1 MYEFKREDAFDFAR
15 NMSIQT
21 KIKGDELLFN
31 TCPYCRGG
39 HAGKDKGTFSI
50 NLITGQF
57 HCLRAGCGVSGN
69 LVTLSKDFDFSLGN
83 MVDEYYKPR
92 KEYKKLKTP
101 AKPIEPKQPAI
112 EYLERRGIPKSVAE
126 QYEITVQTNN
136 DNILVFP
143 FYDEKGKLQFVK
155 YRKTDFDKEKD
166 KNKEWCEAN
175 CKPILF
181 GMKQCKDFTRLIV
194 TEGQCFDGKS
204 EILTPEGWVAF
215 ENYSGQK
222 VLQVDNDMNGSFV
235 RPKKIIIKR
244 HIGKM
249 VKCEIGGNYE
259 TYTTDDHNLVL
270 VTNKGK
276 IIKKKAIEKI
286 STIYKIPTAINVDM
300 ADYKSWTNEMFAL
313 YLAISADGTIDYRKN
328 TGYKKAKS
336 ERYVRIAIAL
346 ERKSKR
352 LQELLNILNI
362 EYSCN
367 KDSRNYDSICF
378 SCPEWLESKYIPY
391 GFATG
396 TTIEQKKFI
405 IEEMVNWDGNK
416 VNNRN
421 QYEYTTILKH
431 NADVMQ
437 LIASTCGYMSTIMTK
452 QNGGND
458 KFVKSYCYKVSVL
471 LNKKYVTTQ
480 QFENHKTIVNVDQ
493 RVYCVSVDTGM
504 ILVRHNGKISVTGN
518 CDSLSVSAAGIEN
531 AVSVPTGAKGFTWLP
546 YCWNWINKFDELIVF
561 GDYENGK
568 ISLLEE
574 LSNRLKITI
583 KHVREEDYKD
593 CKDANEIL
601 LKYGPE
607 QIRECIDNAV
617 QLPMKRII
625 ELADVK
631 DENPYLV
638 EKLETGIH
646 QIDNLLH
653 GGLPFGG
660 LVIVGGKRGEGK
672 STLASQ
678 ILANSID
685 QGYKSF
691 AYSGELPNRAFKS
704 TIDFQIAGTHIVVK
718 ETKDGRQYNAVSDVN
733 KKIISDWYRGKC
745 FLYDN
750 SYLDGEETESLV
762 NIAENVIMQYGV
774 RVVLLDNLMTAIDLE
789 TKQSSDKNE
798 MQSSFVKKLAR
809 LALKHNVLIILV
821 AHKRKNNFSTD
832 ANDEISGSG
841 DITNLASVIIS
852 YERDKDAG
860 QYQRVSKVTKNRL
873 FGELELNGYKLDY
886 DFKSKRIYGDGD
898 DVAKEYSW
906 NKQEDGFYSTEEF
919 PF

>member
-1 MYEFKREDAFDFAR
+1 MYEFKKEDAFDFAR

-194 TEGQCFDGKS
+194 TEGQ
-204 EILTPEGWVAF
+204 
-215 ENYSGQK
+215 
-222 VLQVDNDMNGSFV
+222 M
-235 RPKKIIIKR
+235 
-244 HIGKM
+244 
-249 VKCEIGGNYE
+249 
-259 TYTTDDHNLVL
+259 
-270 VTNKGK
+270 
-276 IIKKKAIEKI
+276 
-286 STIYKIPTAINVDM
+286 
-300 ADYKSWTNEMFAL
+300 
-313 YLAISADGTIDYRKN
+313 
-328 TGYKKAKS
+328 
-336 ERYVRIAIAL
+336 
-346 ERKSKR
+346 
-352 LQELLNILNI
+352 
-362 EYSCN
+362 
-367 KDSRNYDSICF
+367 
-378 SCPEWLESKYIPY
+378 
-391 GFATG
+391 
-396 TTIEQKKFI
+396 
-405 IEEMVNWDGNK
+405 
-416 VNNRN
+416 
-421 QYEYTTILKH
+421 
-431 NADVMQ
+431 
-437 LIASTCGYMSTIMTK
+437 
-452 QNGGND
+452 
-458 KFVKSYCYKVSVL
+458 
-471 LNKKYVTTQ
+471 
-480 QFENHKTIVNVDQ
+480 
-493 RVYCVSVDTGM
+493 
-504 ILVRHNGKISVTGN
+504 
-518 CDSLSVSAAGIEN
+518 DSLSVSAAGIEN

-660 LVIVGGKRGEGK
+660 LVLVGGKRGEGK

-678 ILANSID
+678 ILANSIE

-718 ETKDGRQYNAVSDVN
+718 ETKDGRQYNSVSDAN

-750 SYLDGEETESLV
+750 SCLDGEETESLV

-898 DVAKEYSW
+898 DVTKEFSW

>member
-1 MYEFKREDAFDFAR
+1 MYEFKRDDAFDFAR

-92 KEYKKLKTP
+92 REYKKLKTP
-101 AKPIEPKQPAI
+101 TKPIEPKPPAVT
-112 EYLERRGIPKSVAE
+112 YLESRGISKEVAE
-126 QYEITVQTNN
+126 RYEITVQTDNP
-136 DNILVFP
+136 NILVFP
-143 FYDEKGKLQFVK
+143 FYDEKSRLQFVK
-155 YRKTDFDKEKD
+155 YRKTDFNKEKD
-166 KNKEWCEAN
+166 KNKEWCEAD

-181 GMKQCKDFTRLIV
+181 GMKQCKDFKRLIV
-194 TEGQCFDGKS
+194 TEGQ
-204 EILTPEGWVAF
+204 
-215 ENYSGQK
+215 
-222 VLQVDNDMNGSFV
+222 M
-235 RPKKIIIKR
+235 
-244 HIGKM
+244 
-249 VKCEIGGNYE
+249 
-259 TYTTDDHNLVL
+259 
-270 VTNKGK
+270 
-276 IIKKKAIEKI
+276 
-286 STIYKIPTAINVDM
+286 
-300 ADYKSWTNEMFAL
+300 
-313 YLAISADGTIDYRKN
+313 
-328 TGYKKAKS
+328 
-336 ERYVRIAIAL
+336 
-346 ERKSKR
+346 
-352 LQELLNILNI
+352 
-362 EYSCN
+362 
-367 KDSRNYDSICF
+367 
-378 SCPEWLESKYIPY
+378 
-391 GFATG
+391 
-396 TTIEQKKFI
+396 
-405 IEEMVNWDGNK
+405 
-416 VNNRN
+416 
-421 QYEYTTILKH
+421 
-431 NADVMQ
+431 
-437 LIASTCGYMSTIMTK
+437 
-452 QNGGND
+452 
-458 KFVKSYCYKVSVL
+458 
-471 LNKKYVTTQ
+471 
-480 QFENHKTIVNVDQ
+480 
-493 RVYCVSVDTGM
+493 
-504 ILVRHNGKISVTGN
+504 
-518 CDSLSVSAAGIEN
+518 DSLSVSAAGIEN

-660 LVIVGGKRGEGK
+660 LVLVGGKRGEGK

-678 ILANSID
+678 ILANSIE

-718 ETKDGRQYNAVSDVN
+718 ETKDGRQYNSVSDAN

-750 SYLDGEETESLV
+750 SCLDGEETESLV

-852 YERDKDAG
+852 YERDKDAE

-898 DVAKEYSW
+898 DVTKEYSW

>member
-15 NMSIQT
+15 NVSIQT

-92 KEYKKLKTP
+92 REYKKLKTP
-101 AKPIEPKQPAI
+101 AKPIEPKKPAI
-112 EYLERRGIPKSVAE
+112 AYLESRGIPKSVAE

-143 FYDEKGKLQFVK
+143 FYDENGKLQFVK

-194 TEGQCFDGKS
+194 TEGQ
-204 EILTPEGWVAF
+204 
-215 ENYSGQK
+215 
-222 VLQVDNDMNGSFV
+222 M
-235 RPKKIIIKR
+235 
-244 HIGKM
+244 
-249 VKCEIGGNYE
+249 
-259 TYTTDDHNLVL
+259 
-270 VTNKGK
+270 
-276 IIKKKAIEKI
+276 
-286 STIYKIPTAINVDM
+286 
-300 ADYKSWTNEMFAL
+300 
-313 YLAISADGTIDYRKN
+313 
-328 TGYKKAKS
+328 
-336 ERYVRIAIAL
+336 
-346 ERKSKR
+346 
-352 LQELLNILNI
+352 
-362 EYSCN
+362 
-367 KDSRNYDSICF
+367 
-378 SCPEWLESKYIPY
+378 
-391 GFATG
+391 
-396 TTIEQKKFI
+396 
-405 IEEMVNWDGNK
+405 
-416 VNNRN
+416 
-421 QYEYTTILKH
+421 
-431 NADVMQ
+431 
-437 LIASTCGYMSTIMTK
+437 
-452 QNGGND
+452 
-458 KFVKSYCYKVSVL
+458 
-471 LNKKYVTTQ
+471 
-480 QFENHKTIVNVDQ
+480 
-493 RVYCVSVDTGM
+493 
-504 ILVRHNGKISVTGN
+504 
-518 CDSLSVSAAGIEN
+518 DSLSVSAAGIEN

-660 LVIVGGKRGEGK
+660 LVLVGGKRGEGK

-678 ILANSID
+678 ILANSIE

-704 TIDFQIAGTHIVVK
+704 TIDFQIAGTHIVAK

-750 SYLDGEETESLV
+750 SCLDGEETESLV

-898 DVAKEYSW
+898 DVTKEYSW
-906 NKQEDGFYSTEEF
+906 NRLEDGFYSTEEY